1 MRKLITLFLILKKF
15 VIKKYFQMIQKILR
29 QFQNSEMLFN
39 FKIIIT
45 GSLLSQI
52 LMAVASPVIFRLYS
66 PEEFGVFALF
76 ISIVTVLLPV
86 VSGGYN
92 LAIVSAKKNQDG
104 NDLFVLSIY
113 ATLII
118 SAILLLFL
126 FLFEEPIKIF
136 LDAKKLSLWFYA
148 IPIAVCLQS
157 LNLIIA
163 DYANRFK
170 NYKLIAKSSVIRSFF
185 YIILVISFG
194 YFGLS
199 NYGLFFSELLASV
212 IIIIFVIIHYKKFFI
227 QINFKNNRKLKFIIK
242 KYINF
247 PIFTVVPVILNNLAT
262 LMPIFF
268 LTKFFSDLI
277 VGYYFFAIKIIYY
290 PISFISSAISTLHLK
305 KTSELISQKKD
316 VKPYFIKIMLIL
328 ISFITIPAITVILF
342 GPELFEFI
350 FGKNWKIAGEFAQIL
365 MPAIALSFVV
375 SSLSMIM
382 ISANKLA
389 HYSIWSIIS
398 FLSTFVFFYFF
409 SNNLEIKILLKYFV
423 ILNIGIYILYFT
435 FIWNSIIKLKIN
447 R

>member
-1 MRKLITLFLILKKF
+1 M
-15 VIKKYFQMIQKILR
+15 IKKILTHFQ
-29 QFQNSEMLFN
+29 SGEMLFN
-39 FKIIIT
+39 FKILIT

-52 LMAVASPVIFRLYS
+52 LIVVSSPVIFRLYS
-66 PEEFGVFALF
+66 PEELGVFALF
-76 ISIVTVLLPV
+76 ISIVTILSPV
-86 VSGGYN
+86 ISGGYN
-92 LAIVSAKKNQDG
+92 LAIVSAKKDKDG

-113 ATLII
+113 TTLIL

-136 LDAKKLSLWFYA
+136 LDAKKLNLWFYA

-157 LNLIIA
+157 LNLIITG
-163 DYANRFK
+163 YANRYK

-199 NYGLFFSELLASV
+199 NNGLFFSELLASV
-212 IIIIFVIIHYKKFFI
+212 IIIIFVIILYKKFFI
-227 QINFKNNRKLKFIIK
+227 QINFKNKRKLKFIIK

-350 FGKNWKIAGEFAQIL
+350 FGKNWKVAGEFAQIL

-375 SSLSMIM
+375 SSLCSVMVP
-382 ISANKLA
+382 ANKLN
-389 HYSIWSIIS
+389 HYSIWSILS
-398 FLSTFVFFYFF
+398 FLSIFVFFYFF
-409 SNNLEIKILLKYFV
+409 SNKLEIKILLKYFT

-435 FIWNSIIKLKIN
+435 FIWNSVIKLKIN
-447 R
+447 

>member
-1 MRKLITLFLILKKF
+1 
-15 VIKKYFQMIQKILR
+15 MIQKILR
-29 QFQNSEMLFN
+29 QFKNSEMLFN

-199 NYGLFFSELLASV
+199 NYGLFFSELLASL
-212 IIIIFVIIHYKKFFI
+212 IIIIFVIILYKKFFI

>member
-1 MRKLITLFLILKKF
+1 
-15 VIKKYFQMIQKILR
+15 MIQKILR